1 MEPVLEP
8 AAGRMSRLR
17 NTAEKIIFKKN
28 PDLNTLFS
36 FGAGGS
42 PTRGEVAMRL
52 LLGQQP
58 SRYSDPPPP
67 PHNSS
72 PVNWPH
78 SSPRQGE
85 GDGPK
90 QCDEGTR
97 LPDMVP
103 EGGGD

>member
-1 MEPVLEP
+1 
-8 AAGRMSRLR
+8 
-17 NTAEKIIFKKN
+17 
-28 PDLNTLFS
+28 
-36 FGAGGS
+36 
-42 PTRGEVAMRL
+42 MRL

-85 GDGPK
+85 GDGPI

-103 EGGGD
+103 EGGGGLITTFFHSENTVNYINTCFLVRIQNYIIVPSEANIFTNYR